1 MKIVKRVG
9 EQLPPWLTA
18 ALRPVLTVSGA
29 GTSLIEGSHVLLRR
43 GWDLLG
49 EYADGWQRYAALAA
63 VGYVAVYT
71 VGHASR
77 IPPFAVPGV
86 VVAWC
91 AAAWWNAPPAVA
103 ERAPTAKASAPADA
117 FIPWLLDLIGDRPGI
132 HLRDLYPAMRQ
143 LPGHEDRDNTQL
155 RAALRTLDIPI
166 RRSLRLG
173 GVAGRSGVAVA
184 DLRAL
189 PSPAGESCGES
200 DGDAGQPAD
209 SPAGES
215 AGEQLEST

>member
-29 GTSLIEGSHVLLRR
+29 GTSLVEGSRVLLRR

-77 IPPFAVPGV
+77 IPPFAVPAA

-91 AAAWWNAPPAVA
+91 VAAWWNAPPADRP
-103 ERAPTAKASAPADA
+103 EPAKAVDSEAPAAAPQDVYEA
-117 FIPWLLDLIGDRPGI
+117 TLEWIRERTGDTQGV
-132 HLRDLYPAMRQ
+132 HLRDLLAHAQAHGMFEG
-143 LPGHEDRDNTQL
+143 LDVSE
-155 RAALRTLDIPI
+155 LRTHLERWGIPV
-166 RRSLRLG
+166 RDRVRVRGLG
-173 GVAGRSGVAVA
+173 VTVGVYRPDLPAPPEPLPEPNGQDPPDSELHAV
-184 DLRAL
+184 
-189 PSPAGESCGES
+189 
-200 DGDAGQPAD
+200 
-209 SPAGES
+209 
-215 AGEQLEST
+215 